1 MPAHKKRFIDLTRR
15 QKTRKKTRKISSHS
29 HKLKDCRKTS
39 INLLKKKGKS
49 AGRASHHQA
58 SPRPLSCS
66 HTPLDNVDD
75 REELTNT
82 GYNNNKEQNVFET
95 DMKSDLETNRRLKRF
110 VTLNEAGSK
119 GANAKNSSTET
130 TSKNK
135 GSRDKDQALVIYKRE
150 DISTYPELLNHY
162 ASLLEYSDAASRTF
176 DQVIDQ
182 DWTFQFDDLGNGG
195 YYIDGDHNTIWLDHS
210 GLNADAI
217 AASDYFYA
225 ACMMNMLRGLRDA
238 WQESRWSGA
247 QKTYHPE
254 SLVMLEKMR
263 AADSD
268 IVAVIFAKELE
279 DKGHSQFIRHILASE
294 DAFLARYFNSDD
306 FLVKVQAAS
315 AFRSWFLEP
324 KRVDTTDHETLC
336 YLDTILEDSGHA
348 NPFGRNRLTPI
359 EVVRMGCLPDGT
371 SYLAGYGEAVLR
383 DPVFSGL
390 SDPINQAHYYHL
402 VRDMEAFYVNGV
414 PFRSSRLAAKIF
426 PEETVTQ
433 E

>member
-1 MPAHKKRFIDLTRR
+1 
-15 QKTRKKTRKISSHS
+15 
-29 HKLKDCRKTS
+29 
-39 INLLKKKGKS
+39 
-49 AGRASHHQA
+49 
-58 SPRPLSCS
+58 
-66 HTPLDNVDD
+66 
-75 REELTNT
+75 
-82 GYNNNKEQNVFET
+82 
-95 DMKSDLETNRRLKRF
+95 MKSDLETNRRLKRC
-110 VTLNEAGSK
+110 VTLAPDNRNGQDTGSETEKAGRK
-119 GANAKNSSTET
+119 GIV
-130 TSKNK
+130 
-135 GSRDKDQALVIYKRE
+135 RDKDHALVIYRRE
-150 DISTYPELLNHY
+150 DITTYPELLNHY
-162 ASLLEYSDAASRTF
+162 ASLLEYSEAASRTF
-176 DQVIDQ
+176 QQVMEQ

-195 YYIDGDHNTIWLDHS
+195 YYIDADHHTIWLDQS
-210 GLNADAI
+210 GLQADAI

-238 WQESRWSGA
+238 WQESRWNGA

-254 SLVMLEKMR
+254 SLIMLEKMR

-268 IVAVIFAKELE
+268 IVAILFARELE
-279 DKGHSQFIRHILASE
+279 AEGYGQFIRHLLASE
-294 DAFLARYFNSDD
+294 DAFLARYFNSDE
-306 FLVKVQAAS
+306 FMVKVQAAS

-336 YLDTILEDSGHA
+336 YLDTLLEEAGHA
-348 NPFGRNRLTPI
+348 RPFGRNRLTPI

-414 PFRSSRLAAKIF
+414 PFRSSQLAAKIF

-433 E
+433 D